1 MLASTYHDHFNYI
14 IVYQHCLLVLYC
26 RSLIQSVLV
35 YAIMLCV
42 CVGVCVY
49 SCFVLLIVHK
59 RKTAAATVN
68 KAKRFKLDSEE
79 QNDTTQKLEAQNKKV
94 VECRTN
100 IAVCETQLEALRYNE
115 C

>member
-1 MLASTYHDHFNYI
+1 M
-14 IVYQHCLLVLYC
+14 
-26 RSLIQSVLV
+26 LV
-35 YAIMLCV
+35 YVIILCV
-42 CVGVCVY
+42 CVRAWVCVY

-79 QNDTTQKLEAQNKKV
+79 QDDAIQKLEAQNKKV

-100 IAVCETQLEALRYNE
+100 IAVCETQLDALRYNK